1 MKWNSKAI
9 YGCKEAPAEF
19 VAPAGTLLTYD
30 PAARR
35 LYVHLMSYP
44 SGGLTLAGYKGKL
57 RYAQFLHDDSEL
69 KFSPVAEGSND
80 LVLKL
85 PAKKPNMEVPVVEL
99 VLE

>member
-1 MKWNSKAI
+1 MKWNGKAI

-35 LYVHLMSYP
+35 LYVHLMTYP
-44 SGGLTLAGYKGKL
+44 SGGLTLTGYKGKVK
-57 RYAQFLHDDSEL
+57 YAQFLHDASEL
-69 KFSPVAEGSND
+69 KFSPEGSD
-80 LVLKL
+80 GLLLKL
-85 PAKKPNMEVPVVEL
+85 PAQKPNIEVPVVEL